1 MIHLLR
7 FSVVLVAFV
16 ASVAGI
22 TWTTASAERHI
33 GTREYSEREA
43 AGGMLDA
50 LLARESALRGF
61 AESGGE
67 GFLQP
72 YDEATAA
79 LAAAAD
85 RARSFAKDD
94 DEKTASIA
102 DQERIAERWAG
113 IANDAVIRIRNGRPV
128 SAVSTASRN
137 DLIERFEKD
146 NDKLVE
152 MIEAESAKRH
162 ADAVERAVL
171 SDRPAQRR
179 IRGCRRPAS
188 EPDAATRDAAARSR
202 DAQYHAS
209 QREFAE
215 TLAGDRERG

>member
-33 GTREYSEREA
+33 GTREFSEREA

-85 RARSFAKDD
+85 RARAFAEDD
-94 DEKTASIA
+94 DEKTATIA
-102 DQERIAERWAG
+102 EQERIAERWAG

-137 DLIERFEKD
+137 DLIERFEK
-146 NDKLVE
+146 
-152 MIEAESAKRH
+152 AERQAGR
-162 ADAVERAVL
+162 ADRGG
-171 SDRPAQRR
+171 QRR
-179 IRGCRRPAS
+179 SGTP
-188 EPDAATRDAAARSR
+188 TRSSAPCS
-202 DAQYHAS
+202 
-209 QREFAE
+209 
-215 TLAGDRERG
+215 